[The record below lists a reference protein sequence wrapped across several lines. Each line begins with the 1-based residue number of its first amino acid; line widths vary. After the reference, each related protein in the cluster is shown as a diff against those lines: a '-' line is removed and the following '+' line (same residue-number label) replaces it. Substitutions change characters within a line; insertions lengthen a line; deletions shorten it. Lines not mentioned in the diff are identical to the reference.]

1 MAFKELPFKE
11 PLRSDFELI
20 ATRVFTKFPCARF
33 YTNIED
39 GLSDTMPDFTI
50 SGVSNGDLETI
61 NFKGVI
67 TQVWVDPDE
76 LPGDGI
82 YLSACNLNQA
92 TIDMCHYVELTLPA
106 SDRLTSIDSLLFN
119 YNIKSDFE
127 LIMKRVLKQFPQA
140 KIYTIPDADL
150 ANMLVYFTISGIS
163 KEDIKAIDLSD
174 LRTPYCVEEEDIMKG
189 GFYIHTCE
197 MNDVTILDTG
207 AVEVTML

>member
-1 MAFKELPFKE
+1 M
-11 PLRSDFELI
+11 
-20 ATRVFTKFPCARF
+20 
-33 YTNIED
+33 
-39 GLSDTMPDFTI
+39 
-50 SGVSNGDLETI
+50 
-61 NFKGVI
+61 
-67 TQVWVDPDE
+67 WVDPDE

-106 SDRLTSIDSLLFN
+106 SDRLTSIDSLPFN

-174 LRTPYCVEEEDIMKG
+174 LRMP
-189 GFYIHTCE
+189 
-197 MNDVTILDTG
+197 L
-207 AVEVTML
+207 LR

>member
-1 MAFKELPFKE
+1 MTFKELPFKE

-33 YTNIED
+33 
-39 GLSDTMPDFTI
+39 
-50 SGVSNGDLETI
+50 
-61 NFKGVI
+61 
-67 TQVWVDPDE
+67 
-76 LPGDGI
+76 
-82 YLSACNLNQA
+82 
-92 TIDMCHYVELTLPA
+92 
-106 SDRLTSIDSLLFN
+106 
-119 YNIKSDFE
+119 
-127 LIMKRVLKQFPQA
+127 
-140 KIYTIPDADL
+140 YTIPDADL

-189 GFYIHTCE
+189 GFYMHTCE